1 MSSDM
6 SNKDREM
13 TTQASKL
20 NDDGHR
26 RNSIHSFIHG
36 VVSVLTTTRIEE
48 KRTKQKIC
56 YKVLL
61 SVQMLTYILFSL
73 FLFSSLTLSS
83 FTFSSI
89 AASVAS
95 QTTIFFNSTH
105 LFLSLF
111 FLYLFSGFN
120 FSRKNIQ
127 IIQTRLLKVSPL
139 RGDMIISV
147 FVFLKQFKK

>member
-1 MSSDM
+1 M

-13 TTQASKL
+13 MTQASKL

-120 FSRKNIQ
+120 FSRKKN
-127 IIQTRLLKVSPL
+127 IQTRLLKVSPL

-147 FVFLKQFKK
+147 FILLKRFKK